1 MDNDVNV
8 ITLLDEDG
16 EEKEFNVITKLDIED
31 KEYVIVVPN
40 EESEDDES
48 EAMALRIDKDSEGN
62 DVLVVV
68 EDDDEFEVVN
78 EAYETLFFEDETE
91 E

>member
-8 ITLLDEDG
+8 INLLDEDG

-31 KEYVIVVPN
+31 KEYVIVVPS

-48 EAMALRIDKDSEGN
+48 EAIALRIDKDSEGN

-68 EDDDEFEVVN
+68 EDDDEFELVN